1 MTLIKPD
8 DRPLG
13 LSTSITS
20 LERQLADMKEEL
32 EAIYLKIKSGNL
44 DELRNATKATAEI
57 RQWLKIAIEAEATLE
72 KQRKQDRGIVHDYA
86 LDLGAARDALGGKL
100 DRLRR
105 ARSAGGVS
113 PESE

>member
-8 DRPLG
+8 DRPSG
-13 LSTSITS
+13 LTTSITS
-20 LERQLADMKEEL
+20 LERQLADMRDEL
-32 EAIYLKIKSGNL
+32 EAIYQKIKTGNL
-44 DELRNATKATAEI
+44 DELKNATKATAEI

-72 KQRKQDRGIVHDYA
+72 KQHKQSKGIVHDYA

-105 ARSAGGVS
+105 ARSSGGVS
-113 PESE
+113 GKSE